1 MEDWKEVLKF
11 DVNDPNK
18 IRQGPMNVRFANL
31 MRRFQKWSEETME
44 MLAHHKLVPAET
56 KQHMQ
61 LGIALGKYFQKHRLH
76 PANLKLEADMKRLKN
91 KLGESS
97 NGN

>member
-18 IRQGPMNVRFANL
+18 IRQGPMNVRITNQI
-31 MRRFQKWSEETME
+31 RRFNKWQQETLE
-44 MLAHHKLVPAET
+44 MLAHHKLVPEQY
-56 KQHMQ
+56 KHQMQ
-61 LGIALGKYFQKHRLH
+61 TGIALGKFFRDHKLH
-76 PANLKLEADMKRLKN
+76 PKNLKLEADMKRLKN